1 MKLKDRIFVAL
12 DVSEDKFYELVE
24 KLSSA
29 THFKIGFPL
38 FLRVGEKGIRLLK
51 DKGKKIFLD
60 FKFFDIPNTMVE
72 SSKGV
77 VDLGADFFT
86 VHLSSGSEHLKRVVE
101 SVKERSGG
109 RAKVLGVTVLT
120 SFSEETLKE
129 INVSGNII
137 SQVLRLAEIGFKA
150 GVDGIVSSPWE
161 LEPLRKNF
169 EDRFFYVTPGIRPFR
184 AAKDDQKRTMNFSRA
199 ISAGATY
206 VVIGRPITQ
215 AENPE
220 EAFKRILEEV
230 K

>member
-1 MKLKDRIFVAL
+1 MELKDRIFVAL
-12 DVSEDKFYELVE
+12 DVSEEKFYKLVKE
-24 KLSSA
+24 LSSA

-38 FLRVGEKGIRLLK
+38 FLKVGEKGVRLLK
-51 DKGKKIFLD
+51 EKGKKVFLD

-86 VHLSSGSEHLKRVVE
+86 VHLSAGSEHLKRVVE
-101 SVKERSGG
+101 SVKESSGG
-109 RAKVLGVTVLT
+109 RTKVLGVSVLT
-120 SFSEETLKE
+120 SFTEDTLKE
-129 INVSGNII
+129 INVPDDIL
-137 SQVLRLAEIGFKA
+137 SQVLRLAEIGLKA

-169 EDRFFYVTPGIRPFR
+169 EDRFFYVTPGIRPSW
-184 AAKDDQKRTMNFSRA
+184 AAKNDQKRTMNFSQA

-206 VVIGRPITQ
+206 VVIGRPITK

-220 EAFKRILEEV
+220 EAFNRILEEV